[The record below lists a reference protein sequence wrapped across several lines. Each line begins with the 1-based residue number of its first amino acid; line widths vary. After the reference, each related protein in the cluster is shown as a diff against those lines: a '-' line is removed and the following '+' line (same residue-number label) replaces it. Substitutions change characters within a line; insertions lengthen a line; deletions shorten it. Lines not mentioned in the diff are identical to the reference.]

1 MQHSGWHL
9 IDNVIWAKVVDSRY
23 GSVNVVLKND
33 NGDFVRRLVHE
44 LVAETFLPNPD
55 GKTKVRHKDGK
66 KKNNS
71 AANLEWCD

>member
-1 MQHSGWHL
+1 MKELEHFTDEEGFMC
-9 IDNVIWAKVVDSRY
+9 
-23 GSVNVVLKND
+23 VVLEND
-33 NGDFVRRLVHE
+33 NGDLVCRLIHE

-55 GKTKVRHKDGK
+55 GKTKVRHKDGN